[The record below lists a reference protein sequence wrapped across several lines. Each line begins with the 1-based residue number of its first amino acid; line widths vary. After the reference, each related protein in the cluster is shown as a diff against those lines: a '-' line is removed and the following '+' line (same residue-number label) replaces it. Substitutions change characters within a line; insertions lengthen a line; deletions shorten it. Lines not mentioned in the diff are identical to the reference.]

1 MLDPYLTEG
10 VAMTSTGQKIG
21 YARVSTTDQSTDVQV
36 EQLEAAGCTKV
47 FSEQVTGTSTT
58 DRTQLAA
65 ALDYA
70 REGDTLVVC
79 RLDRLARSQA
89 DLHRLLSE
97 LTAKGIA
104 FECTEQPQVNTTG
117 PMGKLLLGVLGAVAE
132 FETELRRE
140 RQMEGVAKAKAA
152 GKYKGRQP
160 LKAEKVEKLKAMVE
174 AGSSISAAAREIGIS
189 RVTAHK
195 YL

>member
-1 MLDPYLTEG
+1 
-10 VAMTSTGQKIG
+10 MTSTGQKIG
-21 YARVSTTDQSTDVQV
+21 YARVSTTDQSTDLQV

-89 DLHRLLSE
+89 DLHRLLSD

-117 PMGKLLLGVLGAVAE
+117 PMGKLLLGVLGAVSE

-140 RQMEGVAKAKAA
+140 RQMEGIAKAKAA
-152 GKYKGRQP
+152 GKYKGGQP
-160 LKAEKVEKLKAMVE
+160 VKSEKVEKLKELVN
-174 AGSSISAAAREIGIS
+174 AGTSIAAACREVGMS
-189 RVTAHK
+189 RASAYK

>member
-1 MLDPYLTEG
+1 
-10 VAMTSTGQKIG
+10 MTSTGQKIG
-21 YARVSTTDQSTDVQV
+21 YARVSTTDQTTDLQV
-36 EQLEAAGCTKV
+36 EQLEAAGCTKI
-47 FSEQVTGTSTT
+47 FSEQVSGTSTT

-70 REGDTLVVC
+70 REGDSLVVC

-89 DLHRLLSE
+89 DLHRLLSD

-104 FECTEQPQVNTTG
+104 FECTEQPQVNTAG

-152 GKYKGRQP
+152 GKYKGRKP
-160 LKAEKVEKLKAMVE
+160 LKAEKVEKLKALVE

>member
-1 MLDPYLTEG
+1 
-10 VAMTSTGQKIG
+10 MTSTGQKIG

-89 DLHRLLSE
+89 DLHRLLSD
-97 LTAKGIA
+97 LTAKGIS

-117 PMGKLLLGVLGAVAE
+117 SMGKLLLGVLGAVAE
-132 FETELRRE
+132 FETEL
-140 RQMEGVAKAKAA
+140 
-152 GKYKGRQP
+152 
-160 LKAEKVEKLKAMVE
+160 
-174 AGSSISAAAREIGIS
+174 
-189 RVTAHK
+189 T
-195 YL
+195 

>member
-1 MLDPYLTEG
+1 M
-10 VAMTSTGQKIG
+10 SGQRVG
-21 YARVSTTDQSTDVQV
+21 YARVSTTDQSTDLQV
-36 EQLEAAGCTKV
+36 EQLEAAGCTKI
-47 FSEQVTGTSTT
+47 FSEQVSGTSTT

-70 REGDTLVVC
+70 REGDTLVVF

-89 DLHRLLSE
+89 DLHRLLSD
-97 LTAKGIA
+97 LTAKGIS
-104 FECTEQPQVNTTG
+104 FECTEQPQVNTAG

-152 GKYKGRQP
+152 GKYKGRKP
-160 LKAEKVEKLKAMVE
+160 LQAEKVEKLKALVE
-174 AGSSISAAAREIGIS
+174 AGSSISAAAREVGVS